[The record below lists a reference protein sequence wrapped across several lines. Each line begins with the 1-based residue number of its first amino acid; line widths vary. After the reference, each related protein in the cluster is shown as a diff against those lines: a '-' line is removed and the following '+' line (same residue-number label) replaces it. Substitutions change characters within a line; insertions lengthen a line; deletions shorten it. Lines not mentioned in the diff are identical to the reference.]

1 MPRYIL
7 CITVVHLA
15 CEKVH
20 TLNPK
25 KHQKK
30 RRNGQQIGDTRDRV
44 QKWDDLD
51 FEAEIPLEHAEGS
64 EDAKDAENFEDFEV
78 EAGDDDGDEWDED
91 DNEIEQVPV
100 VFEIAGGTVE
110 KEALHD
116 DVDGAFKSEKDG
128 HHDIYFGQELCFVS
142 VLVIEWVFK
151 DEQDCRDDD
160 KRHDRVVIV
169 L

>member
-7 CITVVHLA
+7 CITVVHLP

-20 TLNPK
+20 SLNPK

-30 RRNGQQIGDTRDRV
+30 RRDSQKIGDTRDRV

-78 EAGDDDGDEWDED
+78 EAGDDDGDEWDEH

-100 VFEIAGGTVE
+100 VFEIAWGTIE

-116 DVDGAFKSEKDG
+116 DVNGAFKSE
-128 HHDIYFGQELCFVS
+128 
-142 VLVIEWVFK
+142 
-151 DEQDCRDDD
+151 
-160 KRHDRVVIV
+160 
-169 L
+169 